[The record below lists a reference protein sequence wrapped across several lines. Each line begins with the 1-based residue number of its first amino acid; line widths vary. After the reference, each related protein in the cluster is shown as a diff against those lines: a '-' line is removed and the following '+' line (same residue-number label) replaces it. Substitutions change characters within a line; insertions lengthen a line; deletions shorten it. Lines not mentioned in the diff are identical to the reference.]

1 MVVCNFGLCC
11 TALYVYAFDFS
22 AYYLF
27 QLNSI
32 LFEFLESFDSF
43 RDILLPNLTVI
54 IICMHND
61 HGKDIP
67 LSDNDVCYFSTTG
80 TISSPLRP
88 LPDYGTICKSRSLQ
102 LIDNILSLPR
112 VCVCVGVH
120 DVHVCQS
127 VVSNHVRLRPLPQ
140 RCLQNNGRLPH
151 GGLCPP
157 SPT

>member
-1 MVVCNFGLCC
+1 MRSEFTWLTLTLLSQNLVVCNFGLCC

-88 LPDYGTICKSRSLQ
+88 LPDYGTICRSRSLQ

-112 VCVCVGVH
+112 VCVCVC
-120 DVHVCQS
+120 VC
-127 VVSNHVRLRPLPQ
+127 V
-140 RCLQNNGRLPH
+140 
-151 GGLCPP
+151 
-157 SPT
+157 